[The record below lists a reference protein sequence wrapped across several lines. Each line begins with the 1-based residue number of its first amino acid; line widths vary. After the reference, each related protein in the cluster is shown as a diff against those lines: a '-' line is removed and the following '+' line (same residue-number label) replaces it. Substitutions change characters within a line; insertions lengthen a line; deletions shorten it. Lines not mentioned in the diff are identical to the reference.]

1 MSETLTRI
9 FFEFLSLSKN
19 LLVLFIG
26 ITLLLT
32 SFKLMYLLTNLKN

>member
-26 ITLLLT
+26 ITL
-32 SFKLMYLLTNLKN
+32 FY